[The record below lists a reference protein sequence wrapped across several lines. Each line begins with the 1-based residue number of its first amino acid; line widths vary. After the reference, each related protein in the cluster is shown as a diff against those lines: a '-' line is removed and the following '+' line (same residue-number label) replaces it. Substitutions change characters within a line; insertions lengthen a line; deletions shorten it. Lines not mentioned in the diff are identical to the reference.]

1 MRTHKVSC
9 ICQDINLQ
17 MPVNFIRIKS
27 GKKGSGFFAYAST
40 PIEIGETIEKAVKEI
55 NNDSS
60 STVEL
65 ETWRALDIPGH
76 FISEKVLEGI
86 DASDF
91 IVADISVLNFNVTYE
106 IGYAIGKKK
115 RVLLTRN
122 KSIREGDLTIREVG
136 IFDTLG
142 YKEYQNSRELS
153 QFISLA
159 NQTNPLNINKKINIK
174 SPVYLLEGQH
184 KTDWASRIVSRI
196 KKARYLFRSFDP
208 NEQPRLSANDAI
220 DQVAQSHG
228 VVVPLLSSNA
238 VTSEVHN
245 MRGAFISGLADGMGR
260 ALCILQQGDD
270 PVPLDYRDF
279 VCATRHPTDIN
290 EHIADFAGKVAEAFQ
305 QETSVTP
312 SGSDTFLQSIDL
324 GSTSAENEMRTLESY
339 YLKTDQFLKSL
350 RGEANIIVGRKGSG
364 KSAIFLQVRDRERN
378 KKGNIV
384 LDLKPD
390 GYKLIKFK
398 ELILSFLE
406 EGTFQHTI
414 MAFWEY
420 VLLLEICYKI
430 LEKDREQH
438 KHDHTLYEPY
448 RALADVYHADG
459 YEAEGDFSERMG
471 SLMEKISTEY
481 RSQHGDE
488 TNVRLS
494 ASKLTEMLYCHDVRD
509 LSKQVI
515 DYMELKEVCWLL
527 FDNLDKGWPT
537 SGLKH
542 EDLLIIRGLIDAT
555 KKIERQFGRSN
566 ISVNTIVFL
575 RNDVYELLVKETSDR
590 GKEASVLLD
599 WTDPDLLRE
608 LVRLRIVSNDVNG
621 DNKFETLW
629 PKLFVS
635 HYKGEESSQY
645 LIDRSLM
652 RPRFLLNLI
661 NQCKSFAINLNHD
674 RIIEEDI
681 EKGLTAYST
690 DLLTDIGYEI
700 NDVENNVDDILYAFI
715 GSKSA
720 LRKNEIFNALKGFG
734 VDESFFEK
742 IFELLLWYG
751 FIGIMIKEE
760 PKYIYNFNYSMKLM
774 AGIIK
779 NKGDVEYLINPAF
792 WPALMIDDG

>member
-1 MRTHKVSC
+1 MGNNV
-9 ICQDINLQ
+9 
-17 MPVNFIRIKS
+17 
-27 GKKGSGFFAYAST
+27 SGFYAYASS
-40 PIEIGETIEKAVKEI
+40 PAEIGQTIEQAA
-55 NNDSS
+55 NRSS
-60 STVEL
+60 SKIN
-65 ETWRALDIPGH
+65 TWKALDIPGH
-76 FISEKVLEGI
+76 FISEEVLEGI
-86 DASDF
+86 DSCSF
-91 IVADISVLNFNVTYE
+91 LVADISVLNFNVTYE
-106 IGYAIGKKK
+106 IGYAIGKGK
-115 RVLLTRN
+115 RVLLTKNRGIN
-122 KSIREGDLTIREVG
+122 EGSPSIREVG

-142 YKEYQNSRELS
+142 YKEYQNSLELS
-153 QFISLA
+153 EFLNTAIPKD
-159 NQTNPLNINKKINIK
+159 PLSIPSKINTK
-174 SPVYLLEGQH
+174 SPVYLLEGMH
-184 KTDWASRIVSRI
+184 KTDWEIRIVSRI

-220 DQVAQSHG
+220 NQVAQSHG
-228 VVVPLLSSNA
+228 IVVPLLSSKWIGF
-238 VTSEVHN
+238 EVHN
-245 MRGAFISGLADGMGR
+245 MRGAFIAGLATGMSK
-260 ALCILQQGDD
+260 ALCILQQEDY

-279 VCATRHPTDIN
+279 VCMSYHPDDIN
-290 EHIADFAGKVAEAFQ
+290 EHIANFAAEVAEAFQ
-305 QETSVTP
+305 QDVSITTP
-312 SGSDTFLQSIDL
+312 SEDTFLQSIDL

-350 RGEANIIVGRKGSG
+350 RGEANIVVGRKGSG

-448 RALADVYHADG
+448 RALANLYHAEG
-459 YEAEGDFSERMG
+459 YEAEGDFSERMS

-481 RSQHGDE
+481 RSKHGDK
-488 TNVRLS
+488 TNVRLN
-494 ASKLTEMLYCHDVRD
+494 ASSLTEMLYCHDVRD
-509 LSKQVI
+509 LSRQLI
-515 DYMELKEVCWLL
+515 EYMRQKEVCWLL
-527 FDNLDKGWPT
+527 FDNIDKGWPT
-537 SGLKH
+537 SGLEH
-542 EDLLIIRGLIDAT
+542 DDLLIIRALIDAT

-566 ISVNTIVFL
+566 VAVNTILFL

-608 LVRLRIVSNDVNG
+608 LIRLRIVSNNING
-621 DNKFETLW
+621 DDSFNSLW
-629 PKLFVS
+629 PKICVS
-635 HYKGEESSQY
+635 HYSGEESSQY
-645 LIDRSLM
+645 LIERSLM

-661 NQCKSFAINLNHD
+661 SQCKSFAINLNHD
-674 RIIEEDI
+674 RILDEDI

-700 NDVENNVDDILYAFI
+700 HDVENDVDDVLYAFI
-715 GSKSA
+715 GSKSTI
-720 LRKNEIFNALKGFG
+720 KIDEIYSVLGEFG
-734 VDESFFEK
+734 VGSQFFEK

-751 FIGIMIKEE
+751 FLGLNINGEA
-760 PKYIYNFNYSMKLM
+760 KYIYNFNYSMKLM
-774 AGIIK
+774 GGVIK
-779 NKGDVEYLINPAF
+779 KKGT
-792 WPALMIDDG
+792 

>member
-1 MRTHKVSC
+1 VTDRE
-9 ICQDINLQ
+9 
-17 MPVNFIRIKS
+17 
-27 GKKGSGFFAYAST
+27 SGFYAYAGT
-40 PIEIGETIEKAVKEI
+40 PAEIGQTIEQAVKSV
-55 NNDSS
+55 NASPR
-60 STVEL
+60 VEVA
-65 ETWRALDIPGH
+65 TWKALDIPGH
-76 FISEKVLEGI
+76 FISQEVLEGI
-86 DASDF
+86 DNCAF
-91 IVADISVLNFNVTYE
+91 LVADISVLNFNVTYE
-106 IGYAIGKKK
+106 IAYAIGKGKQ
-115 RVLLTRN
+115 VLLTKN
-122 KSIREGDLTIREVG
+122 KSIREGPLTIREVG

-142 YKEYQNSRELS
+142 YKEYQNSTELS
-153 QFISLA
+153 EFIGAA
-159 NQTNPLNINKKINIK
+159 NHSSPLNIPSKINIK
-174 SPVYLLEGQH
+174 SPVYLLEGMH

-196 KKARYLFRSFDP
+196 KKARFLFRSFDP

-220 DQVAQSHG
+220 DHVSQSHG
-228 VVVPLLSSNA
+228 VVVPLLSSSK
-238 VTSEVHN
+238 VGYEVHN
-245 MRGAFISGLADGMGR
+245 MRGAFIAGLADGMGK

-279 VCATRHPTDIN
+279 VHATYHPNDIN
-290 EHIADFAGKVAEAFQ
+290 EHIGDFAAKVAEAFQ
-305 QETSVTP
+305 QDTKVSITSNE
-312 SGSDTFLQSIDL
+312 TFLQSLDL

-350 RGEANIIVGRKGSG
+350 RGEVNIVVGRKGSG

-378 KKGNIV
+378 KKGNVV

-390 GYKLIKFK
+390 GYKLLKFK

-430 LEKDREQH
+430 LEKDKEQH

-448 RALADVYHADG
+448 RALADLYHADG
-459 YEAEGDFSERMG
+459 YETEGDFSERMG

-481 RSQHGDE
+481 RSKHGDK
-488 TNVRLS
+488 TNVRLK
-494 ASKLTEMLYCHDVRD
+494 AYNLTEMLYCHDVRD

-515 DYMELKEVCWLL
+515 DYMSNKEVCWLL
-527 FDNLDKGWPT
+527 FDNIDKGWPT
-537 SGLKH
+537 SGLEH

-555 KKIERQFGRSN
+555 KKIERQFGKSN
-566 ISVNTIVFL
+566 IPVNTIVFL
-575 RNDVYELLVKETSDR
+575 RNDVYELLVQETSDR

-608 LVRLRIVSNDVNG
+608 LVRLRIVSNKING
-621 DNKFETLW
+621 DDKFDTLW
-629 PKLFVS
+629 PKIFVS
-635 HYKGEESSQY
+635 HFAGEDSSQY

-661 NQCKSFAINLNHD
+661 SQCKSFAINLNHD
-674 RIIEEDI
+674 RVLQEDI

-715 GSKSA
+715 GSKS
-720 LRKNEIFNALKGFG
+720 LLKKCDVFQTLGNFG
-734 VDESFFEK
+734 VDEDCFDK

-751 FIGIMIKEE
+751 FIGLVVNEE

-774 AGIIK
+774 SGMIK
-779 NKGDVEYLINPAF
+779 NKGDIDYQINPAF
-792 WPALMIDDG
+792 WPALMIEEK

>member
-1 MRTHKVSC
+1 V
-9 ICQDINLQ
+9 
-17 MPVNFIRIKS
+17 VNNE
-27 GKKGSGFFAYAST
+27 SGFYAYASS
-40 PIEIGETIEKAVKEI
+40 PAEIEQTIEKAVNSSNSEI
-55 NNDSS
+55 N
-60 STVEL
+60 
-65 ETWRALDIPGH
+65 TWKALDIPGH

-86 DASDF
+86 DSCSF
-91 IVADISVLNFNVTYE
+91 LVADISVLNFNVTYE
-106 IGYAIGKKK
+106 IGYAIGKGK
-115 RVLLTRN
+115 RVLLTKNR
-122 KSIREGDLTIREVG
+122 SIQEGSPSIREVG

-142 YKEYQNSRELS
+142 YKEYQNSSELS
-153 QFISLA
+153 GFLKSAVPADPLSL
-159 NQTNPLNINKKINIK
+159 PSKINSR
-174 SPVYLLEGQH
+174 SPVYLLEGMH
-184 KTDWASRIVSRI
+184 KTDWATRIVSRI

-220 DQVAQSHG
+220 NQVAQSHG
-228 VVVPLLSSNA
+228 IVVPLLSSAA
-238 VTSEVHN
+238 VGFEVHN
-245 MRGAFISGLADGMGR
+245 MRGAFIAGIAGGMSK
-260 ALCILQQGDD
+260 ALCILQHEDN

-279 VCATRHPTDIN
+279 VSMSYHPNDIN
-290 EHIADFAGKVAEAFQ
+290 DHIANFAGEVAEAFQ
-305 QETSVTP
+305 QDVSIVTSNE
-312 SGSDTFLQSIDL
+312 DTFLQSVDL

-350 RGEANIIVGRKGSG
+350 RGEANIVVGRKGSG

-448 RALADVYHADG
+448 RALADLYHADG
-459 YEAEGDFSERMG
+459 YETEGDFSERMS

-481 RSQHGDE
+481 RSKHGDQ
-488 TNVRLS
+488 TNVRLNTS
-494 ASKLTEMLYCHDVRD
+494 SLTEMLYCHDVRN

-515 DYMELKEVCWLL
+515 EYMRQKEVCWLL
-527 FDNLDKGWPT
+527 FDNIDKGWPT
-537 SGLKH
+537 SGLEH
-542 EDLLIIRGLIDAT
+542 EDLLIIRALIDAT
-555 KKIERQFGRSN
+555 KKIKRQFEKSN
-566 ISVNTIVFL
+566 VVVNTILFL

-608 LVRLRIVSNDVNG
+608 LVRLRIVSNNING
-621 DNKFETLW
+621 DDSFNSLW
-629 PKLFVS
+629 PKICVS
-635 HYKGEESSQY
+635 HYSGEESSQY
-645 LIDRSLM
+645 LIERSLM

-661 NQCKSFAINLNHD
+661 SQCKSFAINLNHD
-674 RIIEEDI
+674 RVLEEDI

-690 DLLTDIGYEI
+690 DLLADIGYEI
-700 NDVENNVDDILYAFI
+700 HDVENNVDDVLYAFI
-715 GSKSA
+715 GSKSIVKKDDI
-720 LRKNEIFNALKGFG
+720 LSVLGEFG
-734 VDESFFEK
+734 VDDQFFEK

-751 FIGIMIKEE
+751 FIGLNIDGET
-760 PKYIYNFNYSMKLM
+760 KYIYDLTYSMQLM

-779 NKGDVEYLINPAF
+779 KKGDVEYLINPAF
-792 WPALMIDDG
+792 WPALMIEET